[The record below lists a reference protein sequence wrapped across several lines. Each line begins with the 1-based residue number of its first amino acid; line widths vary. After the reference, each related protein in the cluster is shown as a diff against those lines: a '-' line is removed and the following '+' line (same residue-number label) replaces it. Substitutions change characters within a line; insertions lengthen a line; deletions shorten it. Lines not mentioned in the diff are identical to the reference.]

1 MKNLQNF
8 TEFLN
13 EARNEEELKIEDVI
27 YMWDKLYGEDFSKE
41 YKKAYK
47 ILNRKGT
54 FTLSEMSDIWSK
66 IYGESLEDKY
76 NGFYNEF

>member
-1 MKNLQNF
+1 MKLNTYKQ
-8 TEFLN
+8 FLN
-13 EARNEEELKIEDVI
+13 EGRNEEELKIEDVI

-47 ILNRKGT
+47 ILNNKGT

-76 NGFYNEF
+76 NDFYNEF

>member
-1 MKNLQNF
+1 MKNLN
-8 TEFLN
+8 TYKEFVN

-41 YKKAYK
+41 YKKAYE
-47 ILNRKGT
+47 ILKRKGT
-54 FTLSEMSDIWSK
+54 FTRSEMSDIWSK
-66 IYGESLEDKY
+66 IYDESLEDKY